1 MKIMPDAYVRKHELA
16 KALRETKGH
25 PLYSFTEENEKFSK
39 EISDFRQ
46 IAIHYAKK
54 GDLIYPLL
62 KVHYEISG
70 PSDVINVLFDVTLN
84 SLKLMMCLQN

>member
-39 EISDFRQ
+39 EISDIRGALEKGEDVSKKISDFRQ

-62 KVHYEISG
+62 KVRY
-70 PSDVINVLFDVTLN
+70 
-84 SLKLMMCLQN
+84 